1 MTGNFGVEQSTCHND
16 AVHTPSPVHANVAES
31 LVLCLVSG
39 SYKLGGFNEALK
51 KVGLGCEVIDFTSDP
66 ITDLLDHHV
75 WQTLNCRILKGDFVA
90 VLMSPPCNTFD
101 AANQPSA
108 SSQSP
113 LRDSSGPGLFGRKS
127 ICPEDK
133 QLVRH
138 QIGLPSNQRPQGSH
152 AYSEGFT
159 SVF

>member
-90 VLMSPPCNTFD
+90 VLMSPPCRTFD
-101 AANQPSA
+101 AANSLLRQA
-108 SSQSP
+108 SRHSET
-113 LRDSSGPGLFGRKS
+113 LRGQAFLAEKAFAQRTSS
-127 ICPEDK
+127 
-133 QLVRH
+133 
-138 QIGLPSNQRPQGSH
+138 
-152 AYSEGFT
+152 
-159 SVF
+159 